1 MIYISNLSYSLHLGS
16 DKNKKNSARQ
26 SSKSNISG
34 TTSRSNNAIQNA
46 QGLSRVDNHNY
57 RNYDNNQEN
66 IEIIR
71 GSSSLYE
78 DVRRLYKDEFEEA
91 RLEYNAR
98 QTRENRKINDYFAH
112 ISDSSKSDLA
122 CEIII
127 ELGKK
132 KYWDTKDMGFKKR
145 MTGVFKEQVKDLEIL
160 VPNFKIASAII
171 HYDETSPH
179 LHIVGVPIKTGG
191 KNGMSKQV
199 GKTDVFTKESL
210 RILQDKMRILCIE
223 TFNKVYGLND
233 KLKSKKKGRNRD
245 YHVSE
250 MGNYEEMQEQLE
262 RNQEKLEIANKK
274 AIELD
279 NSSKEVKD
287 IINDLKTTITSKEK
301 YVLKQEDK
309 DKLASYIDSVSET
322 NEEFKKIQ
330 TLSVTLSNVDDE
342 LKENREKIKLLTE
355 NNEALTLR
363 VETLTKNVKTKD
375 KEIDELKEENQS
387 LKSTLEHLV
396 SKFTNLIKLI
406 KNKIFSRK
414 EISEKYMEFSRDLYT
429 HGVIDDEEIATIK
442 EDYDYCKDRDN
453 GKDKDDF
460 EIEI

>member
-26 SSKSNISG
+26 NSKSNISG

-78 DVRRLYKDEFEEA
+78 DVKRLYKEEFEEA

-98 QTRENRKINDYFAH
+98 QTRENRKINDYFTH

-132 KYWDTKDMGFKKR
+132 KYWDTKDMEFKKR
-145 MTGVFKEQVKDLEIL
+145 MTSVFKEQVKDLEIL

-179 LHIVGVPIKTGG
+179 LHIVGVPVKIGG

-233 KLKSKKKGRNRD
+233 KLKAKKKGRNRD

-287 IINDLKTTITSKEK
+287 IVNDLKTTITSKEK

-309 DKLASYIDSVSET
+309 DKLVSYIDSVSKT
-322 NEEFKKIQ
+322 NEEFKQIQ

-342 LKENREKIKLLTE
+342 LKENREKIKILTE

-375 KEIDELKEENQS
+375 KEIDELKEENHS
-387 LKSTLEHLV
+387 LKSSLENLMN
-396 SKFTNLIKLI
+396 KFTNLIKLI
-406 KNKIFSRK
+406 KNKIFSKK
-414 EISEKYMEFSRDLYT
+414 ETKEKYMEFSRDLYT
-429 HGVIDDEEIATIK
+429 HGIIDDKEITSIK
-442 EDYDYCKDRDN
+442 EDYDYCKNNDN
-453 GKDKDDF
+453 SKDKDDF

>member
-1 MIYISNLSYSLHLGS
+1 MELAYSLHLGS
-16 DKNKKNSARQ
+16 DKNKKNVSRATA
-26 SSKSNISG
+26 KTNASG
-34 TTSRSNNAIQNA
+34 TTSLSNNAIQNA
-46 QGLSRVDNHNY
+46 QGLSRVDKHNY
-57 RNYDNNQEN
+57 RKYDNNQEN

-71 GSSSLYE
+71 GTSSLFD
-78 DVRRLYKDEFEEA
+78 DVKRLYKDEFEEA

-98 QTRENRKINDYFAH
+98 QTRDNRKINDYFTH
-112 ISDSSKSDLA
+112 ISNSSKSDLA

-132 KYWDTKDMGFKKR
+132 KYWDTKDMEFKKR
-145 MTGVFKEQVKDLEIL
+145 MTNVFKEQVNDLAIL

-179 LHIVGVPIKTGG
+179 LHIVGVPVKIGG
-191 KNGMSKQV
+191 KNGMKKQV
-199 GKTDVFTKESL
+199 GKTEVFTKESL
-210 RILQDKMRILCIE
+210 RKLQDKMRILCIE
-223 TFNKVYGLND
+223 EFNKEYGLND
-233 KLKSKKKGRNRD
+233 KLKMKKKGRNKD
-245 YHVSE
+245 YYISE
-250 MGNYEEMQEQLE
+250 MDNYEQMQEQLE
-262 RNQEKLEIANKK
+262 KNQEKLEIASKK

-309 DKLASYIDSVSET
+309 DKLVSYINSVNRT
-322 NEEFKKIQ
+322 NEEFKQTQ
-330 TLSVTLSNVDDE
+330 TLSVTLSNVDEE

-375 KEIDELKEENQS
+375 KEIDKLKEENCS
-387 LKSTLEHLV
+387 LKSSLEHLIN
-396 SKFTNLIKLI
+396 KFTNLIKLI
-406 KNKIFSRK
+406 KNKIFSKQDTR
-414 EISEKYMEFSRDLYT
+414 EKYMEFSRDLYT
-429 HGVIDDEEIATIK
+429 HGIIDDKEITDIK
-442 EDYDYCKDRDN
+442 EDYDYCKNRDN
-453 GKDKDDF
+453 DKDKDDF

>member
-1 MIYISNLSYSLHLGS
+1 MIYIANLGYSLHLGS
-16 DKNKKNSARQ
+16 DRNKKNSARQ

-46 QGLSRVDNHNY
+46 QGLSRVDKHNY
-57 RNYDNNQEN
+57 RKYDNNQEN

-91 RLEYNAR
+91 RLEYNAK
-98 QTRENRKINDYFAH
+98 QTRENRKINDYFTH
-112 ISDSSKSDLA
+112 ISNSSKSDLA

-132 KYWDTKDMGFKKR
+132 KYWNIKDMNFKKR
-145 MTGVFKEQVKDLEIL
+145 MTSVFKEQVKDLEIL

-179 LHIVGVPIKTGG
+179 LHVVGVPVKTGG

-233 KLKSKKKGRNRD
+233 KLKAKKKGRNRD
-245 YHVSE
+245 YHVSK
-250 MGNYEEMQEQLE
+250 MDNYEEMQEQLE

-279 NSSKEVKD
+279 NSSKEAKD

-309 DKLASYIDSVSET
+309 DKLISYIDSVSKT
-322 NEEFKKIQ
+322 NEEFKQIQ

-342 LKENREKIKLLTE
+342 LKENREKVKLLTE
-355 NNEALTLR
+355 NNEALILR
-363 VETLTKNVKTKD
+363 VETLAKNVKTKD
-375 KEIDELKEENQS
+375 KEIEELKEENHS
-387 LKSTLEHLV
+387 LKSSLEYWIN
-396 SKFTNLIKLI
+396 KFTNLIELI
-406 KNKIFSRK
+406 KNKIFSKK
-414 EISEKYMEFSRDLYT
+414 ETREKYMELSRDLYT
-429 HGVIDDEEIATIK
+429 HGVIDDNEINTIK
-442 EDYDYCKDRDN
+442 EGYDYCKDRDN
-453 GKDKDDF
+453 GKDKDDY
-460 EIEI
+460 EIEM

>member
-1 MIYISNLSYSLHLGS
+1 MIYIANLGYSLHLGS
-16 DKNKKNSARQ
+16 DRNKKNSARQ

-46 QGLSRVDNHNY
+46 QGLSRVDKHNY
-57 RNYDNNQEN
+57 RKYDNNQEN

-91 RLEYNAR
+91 RLEYNAK
-98 QTRENRKINDYFAH
+98 QTRENRKINDYFTH
-112 ISDSSKSDLA
+112 ISNSSKSDLA

-132 KYWDTKDMGFKKR
+132 KYWNIKDMNFKKR
-145 MTGVFKEQVKDLEIL
+145 MTSVFKEQVKDLEIL

-179 LHIVGVPIKTGG
+179 LHVVGVPVKTGG

-233 KLKSKKKGRNRD
+233 KLKAKKKGRNRD

-250 MGNYEEMQEQLE
+250 MDNYEEMQEQLE

-279 NSSKEVKD
+279 NSSKEAKD

-309 DKLASYIDSVSET
+309 DKLISYIDSVSKT
-322 NEEFKKIQ
+322 NEEFKQIQ

-342 LKENREKIKLLTE
+342 LKENREKVKLLTE
-355 NNEALTLR
+355 NNEALILR
-363 VETLTKNVKTKD
+363 VETLAKNVKTKD
-375 KEIDELKEENQS
+375 KEIEELKEENHS
-387 LKSTLEHLV
+387 LKSSLEYWIN
-396 SKFTNLIKLI
+396 KFTNLIELI
-406 KNKIFSRK
+406 KNKIFSKK
-414 EISEKYMEFSRDLYT
+414 ETREKYMELSRDLYT
-429 HGVIDDEEIATIK
+429 HGVIDDNEINTIK
-442 EDYDYCKDRDN
+442 EGYDYCKDRDN
-453 GKDKDDF
+453 GKDKDDY
-460 EIEI
+460 EIEM

>member
-1 MIYISNLSYSLHLGS
+1 MELAYSLHLGS
-16 DKNKKNSARQ
+16 DKNKKNVSRATA
-26 SSKSNISG
+26 KANASG
-34 TTSRSNNAIQNA
+34 TTSLSNNAIQNA
-46 QGLSRVDNHNY
+46 QGLSRVDKHNY
-57 RNYDNNQEN
+57 RKYDNNQEN

-71 GSSSLYE
+71 GTSSLFD
-78 DVRRLYKDEFEEA
+78 DVKRLYKDEFEEA

-98 QTRENRKINDYFAH
+98 QTRDNRKINDYFTH
-112 ISDSSKSDLA
+112 ISNSSKSDLA

-132 KYWDTKDMGFKKR
+132 KYWDTKDMEFKKR
-145 MTGVFKEQVKDLEIL
+145 MTNVFKEQVNDLAIL

-179 LHIVGVPIKTGG
+179 LHIVGVPVKIGG
-191 KNGMSKQV
+191 KNGMKKQV
-199 GKTDVFTKESL
+199 GKTEVFTKESL
-210 RILQDKMRILCIE
+210 RKLQDKMRILCIE
-223 TFNKVYGLND
+223 EFNKEYGLND
-233 KLKSKKKGRNRD
+233 KLKMKKKGRNKD
-245 YHVSE
+245 YYISE
-250 MGNYEEMQEQLE
+250 MDNYEQMQEQLE
-262 RNQEKLEIANKK
+262 KNQEKLEIASKK

-309 DKLASYIDSVSET
+309 DKLVSYINSVNRT
-322 NEEFKKIQ
+322 NEEFKQTQ
-330 TLSVTLSNVDDE
+330 TLSVTLSNVDEE

-375 KEIDELKEENQS
+375 KEIDKLKEENCS
-387 LKSTLEHLV
+387 LKSSLEHLIN
-396 SKFTNLIKLI
+396 KFTNLIKLI
-406 KNKIFSRK
+406 KNKIFSKQDTR
-414 EISEKYMEFSRDLYT
+414 EKYMEFSRDLYT
-429 HGVIDDEEIATIK
+429 HGIIDDKEITDIK
-442 EDYDYCKDRDN
+442 EDYDYCKNRDN
-453 GKDKDDF
+453 DKDKDDF